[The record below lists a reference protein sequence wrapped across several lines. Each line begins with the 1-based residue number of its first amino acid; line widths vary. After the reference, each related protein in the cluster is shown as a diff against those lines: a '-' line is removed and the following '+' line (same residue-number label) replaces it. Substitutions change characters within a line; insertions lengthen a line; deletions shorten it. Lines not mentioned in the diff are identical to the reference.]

1 MIRPA
6 RFLLLIL
13 LFLAGSP
20 QLVLAEV
27 FTISDIRIEGLQR
40 ISVGTIFNYLPAKVG
55 EELDTARTPD
65 LIRAL
70 YQTGFFKDVQ
80 LERDE
85 NVLVVFVS
93 ERPAISKVDLTGN
106 SDLQSDDLLQAL
118 KDIGMAEGRLFK
130 RSILDNIEQEL
141 RRLYFSRGKYSIKIE
156 STVTPIER
164 NRVAVAIKISEGLT
178 ARIKRIN
185 VIGNE
190 AFPDDE
196 LLDEFELVTSAES
209 GIFSSS
215 DRYSKQILTGDL
227 EKLKSYYLD
236 RGYIDFRIDS
246 TQVSITP
253 DKKDIY
259 ITVVVTEGEV
269 FTVSDIKLAG
279 ELVRPKEE
287 FFSLIKIK
295 RGETFSRKK
304 TTSSAERISS
314 LLSKHGY
321 AFANINSIPDIDREK
336 REVSLTFYADPGK
349 RVFVRRIE
357 MIGNSN
363 TRDEVLRREMRQL
376 EAAWFSGEKVR
387 HSRQRLQRLGYF
399 ENVEIETPAVPGSA
413 DQVDVNV
420 NVTER
425 ASGNISAGIGYSETG
440 GFIFNT
446 SVTQNNF
453 FGSGKRV
460 SFALDTGDASTKYQL
475 SFTNPYYTVDGVSRG
490 YSLSYKETDFEELG
504 SSNYS
509 TDSGRAVVTFGVP
522 ISDLDRFAIDT
533 GYQFTYLKV
542 GDDVEKGG
550 VIEQFEL
557 DQGTTFHN
565 LSVGMSWTRDSRDR
579 AIFPTDGARQ
589 RLSLETHLPGSDLLY
604 YKLRYNQKRYI
615 PLTNRLVFKMVGEVG
630 YGDGYGEDEI
640 LPFFNNFFA
649 GGIRSIRGFRANS
662 LGPKDSDGDA
672 LGGNFLIYGQLE
684 LLVPMPSEELGKTM
698 RLKAFYDIG
707 NAYQIENVDEIELD
721 DARSSAGV
729 GLVWMSPVG
738 ALTFSWAKAIKS
750 GSGDKLETFQFNL
763 GASF

>member
-6 RFLLLIL
+6 RPLFLIL
-13 LFLAGSP
+13 LLLAGLP
-20 QLVLAEV
+20 QLLLAES
-27 FTISDIRIEGLQR
+27 FTVSDIRIEGLQR
-40 ISVGTIFNYLPAKVG
+40 ISAGTVFNYLPIKVG
-55 EELDTARTPD
+55 DEVDSARTPA

-80 LERDE
+80 LERED
-85 NVLVVFVS
+85 NVLVVFVT
-93 ERPAISKVDLTGN
+93 ERPAVSTIELSGN
-106 SDLQSDDLLQAL
+106 SDLKSEDLLQAL
-118 KDIGMAEGRLFK
+118 KDIGMAEGQLFK
-130 RSILDNIEQEL
+130 RSILDKIELEL
-141 RRLYFSRGKYSIKIE
+141 RRIYFSRGKYAIKIE

-164 NRVAVAIKISEGLT
+164 NRVAVKIKISEGLT

-190 AFPDDE
+190 AFSDEE
-196 LLDEFELVTSAES
+196 LLDKFELITSAES
-209 GIFSSS
+209 GLFSSN
-215 DRYSKQILTGDL
+215 DQYSKQALTGDL
-227 EKLKSYYLD
+227 ETLKSYYLD

-253 DKKDIY
+253 DKQGIY

-269 FTVSDIKLAG
+269 YTISDIKLAG

-287 FFSLIKIK
+287 FFPLIKIK

-304 TTSSAERISS
+304 TTSSSERISS

-321 AFANINSIPDIDREK
+321 AFANVNSIPDIDREK
-336 REVSLTFYADPGK
+336 REVSLTFFTDPGK

-376 EAAWFSGEKVR
+376 EAAWFSGEQVR
-387 HSRQRLQRLGYF
+387 RSRERLQRLGFF

-420 NVTER
+420 NVTEK
-425 ASGNISAGIGYSETG
+425 ASGNISAGVGYSETG
-440 GFIFNT
+440 GFVFNA

-453 FGSGKRV
+453 FGSGKQV

-490 YSLSYKETDFEELG
+490 YNLSYKETDFEALN

-509 TDSGRAVVTFGVP
+509 TDSGRATINFGVP
-522 ISDLDRFAIDT
+522 VSELDRFALDT
-533 GYQFTYLKV
+533 GYQFTHLKV
-542 GDDVEKGG
+542 GYSAPDEVN
-550 VIEQFEL
+550 QFEL
-557 DQGTTFHN
+557 DQGSTFHN
-565 LSVGMSWTRDSRDR
+565 LSLGMSWTRDSRDR
-579 AIFPTDGARQ
+579 AIFPTDGGRQ
-589 RLSLETHLPGSDLLY
+589 RLSVETHLPGSDLLY
-604 YKLRYNQKRYI
+604 YKVRYNQKRYV
-615 PLTNRLVFKMVGEVG
+615 PLTKRLVFKMVGEVG
-630 YGDGYGEDEI
+630 YGDGYGGTKM

-649 GGIRSIRGFRANS
+649 GGIRSVRGFRANS
-662 LGPKDSDGDA
+662 LGPRDSEGDA
-672 LGGNFLIYGQLE
+672 LGGNFLLYGQLE

-707 NAYQIENVDEIELD
+707 NVYQIETMDDIGLD
-721 DARSSAGV
+721 DTRSSAGV
-729 GLVWMSPVG
+729 GLVWLSPVG
-738 ALTFSWAKAIKS
+738 ALTFSWAKALKEES
-750 GSGDKLETFQFNL
+750 DDKLETFQFNL